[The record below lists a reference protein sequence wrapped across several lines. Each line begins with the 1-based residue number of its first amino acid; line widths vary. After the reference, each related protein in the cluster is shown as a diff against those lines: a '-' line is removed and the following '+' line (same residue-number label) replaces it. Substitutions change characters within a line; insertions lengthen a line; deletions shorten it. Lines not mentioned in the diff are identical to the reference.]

1 MSNVIHWRGGWV
13 SHTNFFLVA
22 HLTYENHWGKGHSK
36 IRTFGFLGHPTPH
49 LVNNQLVL
57 ALSKI
62 HILASVVILGH
73 LHAKNYLNNS
83 NFEACLLPIDVE
95 VNRCTRVLDL
105 YREDN
110 LDMMGWWDISLPTN
124 RLQADSFKGV

>member
-1 MSNVIHWRGGWV
+1 MSYINTYNAISNTIQYG
-13 SHTNFFLVA
+13 SNFLLSPA
-22 HLTYENHWGKGHSK
+22 
-36 IRTFGFLGHPTPH
+36 H

>member
-1 MSNVIHWRGGWV
+1 MSCP
-13 SHTNFFLVA
+13 SA
-22 HLTYENHWGKGHSK
+22 
-36 IRTFGFLGHPTPH
+36 H

-110 LDMMGWWDISLPTN
+110 LDMMGWLDISLPTN
-124 RLQADSFKGV
+124 RRQANSFKGV

>member
-1 MSNVIHWRGGWV
+1 MVERHINIYNAWHECHLGYNSIW
-13 SHTNFFLVA
+13 FLLLSPA
-22 HLTYENHWGKGHSK
+22 
-36 IRTFGFLGHPTPH
+36 H

-62 HILASVVILGH
+62 HVLASVVILGH

-110 LDMMGWWDISLPTN
+110 LDMMGW
-124 RLQADSFKGV
+124 